1 MKLLHYTSFFLF
13 TVLLLSSPMKSW
25 SQAFFPAYQG
35 GLNALKKKLENYFEA
50 LNCKEITLAFSTT
63 KK

>member
-1 MKLLHYTSFFLF
+1 MQ
-13 TVLLLSSPMKSW
+13 SW
-25 SQAFFPAYQG
+25 SKAFFPAYQG

-50 LNCKEITLAFSTT
+50 LDCKEITLAFSTT